1 MKDKL
6 IEFVSIQLDK
16 DLKEPLYV
24 QLYEQIKLMI
34 KQHLLSPGY
43 KLPAVRS
50 LAQNIK

>member
-24 QLYEQIKLMI
+24 QLYEQIKI
-34 KQHLLSPGY
+34 NDKT
-43 KLPAVRS
+43 AFIITRV
-50 LAQNIK
+50 

>member
-6 IEFVSIQLDK
+6 IGFVSIQLDK

-34 KQHLLSPGY
+34 NSIYYHQGINYQLCE
-43 KLPAVRS
+43 V
-50 LAQNIK
+50 